1 MPSTPEKPIWQG
13 DVQSSS
19 EVDTMRH
26 STSHVLA
33 QAVLALYPGTRL
45 GIGPTIENGFYY
57 DFDLLQPITDEDL
70 PRIEAKMKEFIAQDL
85 PIVRSE
91 LPREE
96 ALAFFRER
104 GQNYKVEII
113 ENLPDGKVSLYRQ
126 GDFVDLCRGPHL
138 AGTGRI
144 GAFKLLHTAG
154 AYWRGD
160 EKRKMLQRIYGTAF
174 PAQKE
179 LDTHLHLLEEA
190 RRRDHRKLGREL
202 DLFSIHEQVG
212 AGLIHWHPKGA
223 MVRMLME
230 DYWKRLH
237 LRRGYQFAYTA
248 HIASEELYRTSGHLE
263 AFSKD
268 MYAPLEIEGRPYRVR
283 PMNCPGHIM
292 IYRTAKRS
300 YRELPLRL
308 AELGTVYRFEK
319 SGVLHGLM
327 RVRGFTIDDS
337 HIFVAPE
344 QLPAELDAVFGLM
357 KEFLH
362 AFGFER
368 FTVTLSTRPET
379 SVGSDELWAS
389 AEGALRALLE
399 RTRTEHVLDE
409 GGGAFYGPKISVEVR
424 DALNR
429 SWQCSTV
436 QVDFNLPERFGI
448 EYVGTDGAAHRPIM
462 IHRALMG
469 SIERFFGMLIEHY
482 GGAFPAWLAP
492 VQVRLATV
500 HPDNEPYAEGVARR
514 LEAAGV
520 RVERGFSNDTLG
532 YKVRDAQL
540 MKVPYIAVIGKK
552 EQANGTV
559 RLRDRSGKD
568 LGEIV
573 PERLIERVGEG
584 SPDRPEKEA

>member
-1 MPSTPEKPIWQG
+1 
-13 DVQSSS
+13 
-19 EVDTMRH
+19 MRH